1 MNGWL
6 ILARPGGGFGHV
18 TVTVVDITLL
28 GPQRKVAAAR
38 AAVAE
43 LMPEGPIATI
53 NAGWQERESDSA
65 ELADVLGGRM
75 VNLELHRRWV
85 EICAEDPAYEAAE
98 RRLADLLTAQQEV
111 YALRLHH
118 ATAALRA
125 VARRTEVPSV
135 HATAVEDAIEAVR
148 ALDTWHLAAVADLRT
163 AFYVDVRLGEHPGV
177 LTHRAVIEDL
187 LDGSRGLVVAGGHVG
202 VLLHLLHVF
211 GLSQILRGGPVRG
224 PVIAWSAGAMALS
237 DRVVLFHDHFSSAAG
252 DRSVL
257 PAYARVVEPDPR
269 PAELYAEGLGLYA
282 GVLPF
287 PHARRR
293 LRFDDPAHL
302 GQLAARLAPRRC
314 LLLPD
319 GARVDLVDGA
329 PLPAGARWLT
339 TAGVTTDEREAA
351 ASGTEETR

>member
-1 MNGWL
+1 M
-6 ILARPGGGFGHV
+6 
-18 TVTVVDITLL
+18 TTVDITLL

-38 AAVAE
+38 VAVAE
-43 LMPEGPIATI
+43 LMPEGPIATV

-65 ELADVLGGRM
+65 ELSDVLGGRM

-85 EICAEDPAYEAAE
+85 EICAGDAAYAAAE
-98 RRLADLLTAQQEV
+98 RRLEELLAAQQQV

-135 HATAVEDAIEAVR
+135 HEAAIADSIAAVR
-148 ALDTWHLAAVADLRT
+148 ALDAWHLAAVAELRT
-163 AFYVDVRLGEHPGV
+163 AFYVDVRLGDHPGV
-177 LTHRAVIEDL
+177 QAHRADVENRVD
-187 LDGSRGLVVAGGHVG
+187 DCVGLVVAGGHVG
-202 VLLHLLHVF
+202 VLLHVLHVF
-211 GLSQILRGGPVRG
+211 GMTRLVRG

-237 DRVVLFHDHFSSAAG
+237 DRVVLFHDHFSSAAK

-257 PAYARVVEPDPR
+257 PAYARVVEQAPR

-282 GVLPF
+282 DVIPF

-293 LRFDDPAHL
+293 LRFDDHAHL

-339 TAGVTTDEREAA
+339 TDGVSTDGREAA
-351 ASGTEETR
+351 ASPRVVVPR